1 MSLMDLANPNLCVV
15 IYRPPQFN
23 NAFLSE
29 FADFWGNVGTMYDQ
43 IL

>member
-23 NAFLSE
+23 AFLSE